1 MKYPNRVNRL
11 PGEHWGYRISGNF
24 ATAHGEPALLGAM
37 GLHCRVGKGWEPP
50 LGDPGFHPAT
60 RVGRKWRDR
69 ETATFISRTLA
80 PEVAGD
86 TRIRLPVAGAVPAPE
101 SVAGSVKFEE
111 GLSDALI
118 VGKVIV
124 AREALC

>member
-1 MKYPNRVNRL
+1 M
-11 PGEHWGYRISGNF
+11 
-24 ATAHGEPALLGAM
+24 LGAM
-37 GLHCRVGKGWEPP
+37 GFHCRVGKEWEPP
-50 LGDPGFHPAT
+50 LGDPGFNPAT
-60 RVGRKWRDR
+60 SVERKWRDR
-69 ETATFISRTLA
+69 ETATVYIQNFGARSCRCHTDPA
-80 PEVAGD
+80 AA
-86 TRIRLPVAGAVPAPE
+86 AGAGPAPG

>member
-1 MKYPNRVNRL
+1 
-11 PGEHWGYRISGNF
+11 
-24 ATAHGEPALLGAM
+24 M

-60 RVGRKWRDR
+60 RVEYKWRDR
-69 ETATFISRTLA
+69 DTATVYLQNFG
-80 PEVAGD
+80 AGSCRSHTD
-86 TRIRLPVAGAVPAPE
+86 PAAAAGAVPAPE